1 MIINRYTMD
10 YTKLENYPD
19 YKIYKNGKIVRHRK
33 KSKNG
38 NTLKRRVISPTK
50 AKNGY
55 RTVRLMNKDGVLK
68 SFYLHRLIWQAFN
81 GDIPEGLEVCHED
94 CNRDNNRLSN
104 LRLLT
109 HTQNCRNP
117 QSIKHYRTAN
127 QLSKGKYNKERLLK
141 AQTTE
146 YEEELIRTYKRLV
159 KEHGHCGVYMLMK
172 EGHCGYPRAKRIVCE
187 MECKTDANQ

>member
-1 MIINRYTMD
+1 MIINKHTMD
-10 YTKLENYPD
+10 YAILKDYPD
-19 YKIYKNGKIVRHRK
+19 YRIYKSGKIIRIRK
-33 KSKNG
+33 KSRNG

-55 RTVRLMNKDGVLK
+55 RTVRLMNIDGVLR
-68 SFYLHRLIWQAFN
+68 SFYLHRLIWQTFN
-81 GDIPEGLEVCHED
+81 GDIPKGLEVCHED

-127 QLSKGKYNKERLLK
+127 QLNKGKFDRDKMIAAQGKRNHDRLV
-141 AQTTE
+141 
-146 YEEELIRTYKRLV
+146 RTYKKLV
-159 KEHGHCGVYMLMK
+159 KKYGHCGIWMLMH
-172 EGHCGYPRAKRIVCE
+172 EGHCGYPRAKGIVNE
-187 MECKTDANQ
+187 MEGINDANQ

>member
-1 MIINRYTMD
+1 MD
-10 YTKLENYPD
+10 YAKLEDYPD
-19 YKIYKNGKIVRHRK
+19 YRIYKNGKIIRIRK

-55 RTVRLMNKDGVLK
+55 RAVRIKNKDGIQK

-81 GDIPEGLEVCHED
+81 GNIPEGLEVCHED

-117 QSIKHYRTAN
+117 QSIKNYRTAN
-127 QLSKGKYNKERLLK
+127 QLSKGKYDKERLLK
-141 AQTTE
+141 AQTKE
-146 YEEELIRTYKRLV
+146 YQEELIRTYKRLV
-159 KEHGHCGVYMLMK
+159 REQGHCGVYMLMK
-172 EGHCGYPRAKRIVCE
+172 EGHCGYPRAKRLVSE
-187 MECKTDANQ
+187 MEGKNDVNQ